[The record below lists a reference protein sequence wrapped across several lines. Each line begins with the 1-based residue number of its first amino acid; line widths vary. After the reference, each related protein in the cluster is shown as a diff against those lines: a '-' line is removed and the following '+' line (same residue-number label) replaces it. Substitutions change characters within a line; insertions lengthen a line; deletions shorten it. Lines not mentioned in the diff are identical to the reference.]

1 MDSISRTRAASK
13 ARPSEVSPRTKQP
26 RIAAW
31 PRRCRRDAANLPDS
45 RRRTD
50 GRANTAMRGDGNGW
64 VVCAAGHRHWGR
76 FGAAGLLLR
85 HTDPADRCW
94 VLLQHRAPWSHHGDT
109 WGLPGGA
116 RDSHESSVEAALRE
130 AAEEVTLD
138 LSRIR
143 VLRVRPDDH
152 GGWSYDTV
160 VAGTAI
166 RLDVAPANSESL
178 ALRWVPEPEVAAL
191 RLHPGLAAT
200 WPQLMSCL
208 LYTSD
213 AADDLLCVDLG

>member
-1 MDSISRTRAASK
+1 
-13 ARPSEVSPRTKQP
+13 
-26 RIAAW
+26 
-31 PRRCRRDAANLPDS
+31 
-45 RRRTD
+45 
-50 GRANTAMRGDGNGW
+50 MRGDGNGW

-85 HTDPADRCW
+85 HTDRADRCW

-200 WPQLMSCL
+200 WPQLIS
-208 LYTSD
+208 
-213 AADDLLCVDLG
+213 G

>member
-1 MDSISRTRAASK
+1 
-13 ARPSEVSPRTKQP
+13 
-26 RIAAW
+26 
-31 PRRCRRDAANLPDS
+31 
-45 RRRTD
+45 
-50 GRANTAMRGDGNGW
+50 MRGDGNGW

-94 VLLQHRAPWSHHGDT
+94 VLLQYRAPWSHHGDT

-200 WPQLMSCL
+200 WPQLMS
-208 LYTSD
+208 S
-213 AADDLLCVDLG
+213 